1 MLHELLLALT
11 GHYGGVFRD
20 SGNGIQVVSDL
31 PFIHPSEVKLLND
44 LCRLGTLYKSFQ
56 QFIQDHGSA
65 VSTRPTVFVDSLCA
79 GAGGELHGLY
89 MRSFCR
95 GLDMVL
101 ADYRDALLSL
111 EQQILRDPHL
121 PVSHLQYSLQEFQ
134 LLFPALSTVLQQIIS
149 HRAHGCYLLD
159 ILYKNSVCGLPKVKD
174 ALERILHVCHG
185 VLLKQLCAWMIHGL
199 SHDPHREF
207 FIQAVSATAHRKDNV
222 STASQEEEG
231 ELGIMGVTGR
241 QMQAMRSVGVWEGQS
256 AQQTGMFVIQA
267 DLLPAYIPMRVAS
280 KILFVGESVQMF
292 ETNQQNNRQHSGQFM
307 KEREAEFTRDIQKL
321 AQNPTFSGSAF
332 EALVDKIRLH
342 VAEHLWV
349 VVVQEGALTGELR
362 VMKDF
367 FLLGRGELYLAFIDQ
382 AHHLL
387 HTPPAPSTQ
396 HDVNTAYQQAARNV
410 LIEDEALLQRFK
422 LTITPTTATPSTP
435 TPKPTDRG
443 SEGGG
448 GVAVVETGWSCLG
461 LTCSVQWPLHIFFT
475 PSIIHKYNRVFRF
488 LLAVRRTQQDLQ
500 STWSLQM
507 KGKVKDVGLQGP
519 RVGAKVNDVGL
530 QGPGGWEGGVTA
542 VWQLRHHMSF
552 LVDNLQYYLQV
563 DVIESQY
570 GQLLET
576 ISSTRDFEAVRL
588 AHEHFLA
595 ALLSQSFVHMK
606 SVWHCLYE
614 ILNLCVYC
622 WFQVSHCLYEI
633 LDLCSSF
640 CRLLTVQHS
649 TLADRELTQLSTIT
663 KNFQRQSN
671 ILFRILT
678 SVSSHNASPHL
689 TQLLLRL
696 DFNKYYTTSGG
707 QLGR

>member
-11 GHYGGVFRD
+11 GHCGGVFRET
-20 SGNGIQVVSDL
+20 GNGIQVVPDL
-31 PFIHPSEVKLLND
+31 PFIHPSEVKVLND

-56 QFIQDHGSA
+56 QFIQDYGSG
-65 VSTRPTVFVDSLCA
+65 VSTIHT
-79 GAGGELHGLY
+79 GTEGELHGLY
-89 MRSFCR
+89 IRSFCR
-95 GLDMVL
+95 GLNMIM

-111 EQQILRDPHL
+111 EQQILRDQHL

-159 ILYKNSVCGLPKVKD
+159 ILHKNSICGLPKVKD

-185 VLLKQLCAWMIHGL
+185 VLYKQLCAWMIHGL
-199 SHDPHREF
+199 SHDPHHEF
-207 FIQAVSATAHRKDNV
+207 FIQAVAGGGHRKDDII
-222 STASQEEEG
+222 SKTSQEDEG
-231 ELGIMGVTGR
+231 ELGIMGMTGR
-241 QMQAMRSVGVWEGQS
+241 QMQAMRNLTLSDTDTSQD
-256 AQQTGMFVIQA
+256 AGMFVIQA
-267 DLLPAYIPMRVAS
+267 DLLPGYIPMRVAS

-292 ETNQQNNRQHSGQFM
+292 ETNQQNAKQQSGQFM
-307 KEREAEFTRDIQKL
+307 KEREAEFTKDIQKL
-321 AQNPTFSGSAF
+321 AQDPTFSGSAF

-349 VVVQEGALTGELR
+349 MVVQEAHLKGELR

-382 AHHLL
+382 AQHLL
-387 HTPPAPSTQ
+387 NGPPAPSTE

-410 LIEDEALLQRFK
+410 LIENEALLQRFK
-422 LTITPTTATPSTP
+422 LTVTPSTT
-435 TPKPTDRG
+435 TPSAPATKPTDRG
-443 SEGGG
+443 TESGGSG
-448 GVAVVETGWSCLG
+448 APVETGWSCLG
-461 LTCSVQWPLHIFFT
+461 LTCTVQWPLHIFFT
-475 PSIIHKYNRVFRF
+475 PSILKKYNRVFRF

-507 KGKVKDVGLQGP
+507 QGKVKDIHPATQG
-519 RVGAKVNDVGL
+519 
-530 QGPGGWEGGVTA
+530 EGTLS

-570 GQLLET
+570 GLLLET
-576 ISSTRDFEAVRL
+576 INTTRDFEAVKL

-606 SVWHCLYE
+606 SV
-614 ILNLCVYC
+614 
-622 WFQVSHCLYEI
+622 SHCLSEI

-640 CRLLTVQHS
+640 CRLLTIQLS
-649 TLADRELTQLSTIT
+649 PLADKELTQLSAIT

-671 ILFRILT
+671 ILFRILS

-707 QLGR
+707 QLGSV

>member
-1 MLHELLLALT
+1 MITYRELTLWSCISRLREWNT
-11 GHYGGVFRD
+11 
-20 SGNGIQVVSDL
+20 
-31 PFIHPSEVKLLND
+31 EVKLLND

-65 VSTRPTVFVDSLCA
+65 VSTRPT

-207 FIQAVSATAHRKDNV
+207 FIQAVSVTAHRKDNV

-241 QMQAMRSVGVWEGQS
+241 QMQAMRSVGVWEGES

-519 RVGAKVNDVGL
+519 RVGAKVKDVGL
-530 QGPGGWEGGVTA
+530 QGPGGGEGGVTA

-576 ISSTRDFEAVRL
+576 ISSTRDFEAVL
-588 AHEHFLA
+588 
-595 ALLSQSFVHMK
+595 
-606 SVWHCLYE
+606 
-614 ILNLCVYC
+614 
-622 WFQVSHCLYEI
+622 HCLYEI

-663 KNFQRQSN
+663 KRQSN